1 MSGPI
6 GIDHVTLC
14 VDNLAAAEF
23 LFTKILG
30 FDVTWSA
37 RDVGTENSSMDT
49 IVVQRGLIR
58 VAIMQGRDKA
68 IKSQISEFVEHFGSG
83 VQHIALEVDDLEA
96 VCREWEGHGVKFTGP
111 AKEGRDGFGP
121 LRQRFTYPLFPG
133 SGVFLEL
140 IQRELGGEKSK
151 TFAKGTVESLY
162 QDIERDQMNG
172 VHQTIID
179 FDKEMPNHEA
189 LKKAS

>member
-14 VDNLAAAEF
+14 VQNLAAAEF

-30 FDVTWSA
+30 FDVLWSA
-37 RDVGTENSSMDT
+37 RDVGTEKSSMDT
-49 IVVQRGLIR
+49 IVVQRGPVR

-68 IKSQISEFVEHFGSG
+68 IKSQINEFVEHFGSG
-83 VQHIALEVDDLEA
+83 VQHIALEVDNIDT
-96 VCREWEGHGVKFTGP
+96 VCREWEEHGVKFTGP
-111 AKEGRDGFGP
+111 TKEGRDGFGP

-140 IQRELGGEKSK
+140 IQRQVGDEKSK
-151 TFAKGTVESLY
+151 SFAKGSVESLY
-162 QDIERDQMNG
+162 KDIERDQESG

-179 FDKEMPNHEA
+179 FDAQMPRSEE

>member
-14 VDNLAAAEF
+14 VESLAAAEF

-30 FDVTWSA
+30 FDILWSA
-37 RDVGTENSSMDT
+37 RDVGTEKSSMDT
-49 IVVQRGLIR
+49 IVVQRGAIR
-58 VAIMQGRDKA
+58 VAIMQGRDKV
-68 IKSQISEFVEHFGSG
+68 IKSQINEFIERFGAG
-83 VQHIALEVDDLEA
+83 VQHVALEVDDIDA
-96 VCREWEGHGVKFTGP
+96 VCREWEEHGVKFTGQT
-111 AKEGRDGFGP
+111 KEGRDGFGP

-140 IQRELGGEKSK
+140 IQRQVGGEKSK
-151 TFAKGTVESLY
+151 SFAKGTVESLY
-162 QDIERDQMNG
+162 KDIERDQLSG

-179 FDKEMPNHEA
+179 FDAQMPRSEEF
-189 LKKAS
+189 KKAS

>member
-14 VDNLAAAEF
+14 VENLAAAEF

-30 FDVTWSA
+30 FEVIWSA
-37 RDVGTENSSMDT
+37 RDVGTDQSSMDT
-49 IVVQRGLIR
+49 LVVQRGPVR

-68 IKSQISEFVEHFGSG
+68 IKSQINEFIEQFGAG
-83 VQHIALEVDDLEA
+83 VQHVALEVDDIDA
-96 VCREWEGHGVKFTGP
+96 VCQEWEQHGVKFSGP
-111 AKEGRDGFGP
+111 IKEGRDGFGP

-133 SGVFLEL
+133 SGVFFEL
-140 IQRELGGEKSK
+140 TQRRSGQEEAK
-151 TFAKGTVESLY
+151 TFVTGTVESLY
-162 QDIERDQMNG
+162 KDIERDQLNG

-179 FDKEMPNHEA
+179 FDREMPRNEEWE
-189 LKKAS
+189 KAS